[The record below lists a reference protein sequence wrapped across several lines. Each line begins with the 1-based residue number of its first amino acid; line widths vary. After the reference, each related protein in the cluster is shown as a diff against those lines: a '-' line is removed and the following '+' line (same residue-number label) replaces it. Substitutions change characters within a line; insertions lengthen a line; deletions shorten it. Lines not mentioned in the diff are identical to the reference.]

1 MGVNPTASKNSRR
14 QVIGQPVACAVFV
27 GRQDEL
33 AALTESRR
41 ALSRSHGSV
50 VLLGGEAGIG
60 KSRLLAQFV
69 RQSSEGRARTLVG
82 AECLEQAQA
91 PFGPIRS
98 LARALHAKVPLA
110 DLPPNVLRALAQ
122 VGSDV
127 RSDNGTRLE
136 KAELF
141 GALLAFVKLACAKR
155 ATVFTIEDL
164 HWADQST
171 LEFLSYLTPRIGA
184 TRLMVVATYRTEE
197 VEGNPPLL
205 DAMSRMLRESSTR
218 RIVLEPFTTSEVR
231 ALLAGALEGRPHPPQ
246 STIADIERRCEGN
259 PFFAEELVKDA
270 LERGGSPG
278 SSLPISIRASILQR
292 LSVLSDEDRRVLAY
306 AAVLGPRFDPSLLAL
321 AMQRHVDDVLPA
333 LRRARDLNIL
343 AEERSPA
350 GRCHF
355 RHALTR
361 QTIYD
366 DMLAF
371 DTRRLHERMVLT
383 LESFTD
389 AEDRV
394 EELAYHAWEAKDAGR
409 TIRYS
414 ERAGEVALTLRA
426 LAEAGASFE
435 RALSAASDDV
445 DKARLLE
452 QIASVAAMQ
461 GELERAAE
469 LLESSLAIRRKRS
482 EFGDAARIVGLI
494 IGHRSNLGESHD
506 VTIAR
511 AEAFLA
517 EHAAVLPDAARD
529 RLGALAARLA
539 SAAYD
544 FDRMERLLANVSPPE
559 SLAPR
564 VRLNYDVAQLN
575 RLAFIGDVAG
585 WQRVANDHHDR
596 VSSAPPLFAVIS
608 LAAIAQS
615 GTYLGANREV
625 ERALAEAEST
635 IVEWDFG
642 AIDSFVAAVRGV
654 YLWLRGNVQGA
665 RAALERALERP
676 EIVVAQCVVSAVG
689 PLVARALGDDALAE
703 RCLAAGMVQDGKGPD
718 GALMLGARG
727 AWFAFRGR
735 LHAAQTDLNAA
746 IGELRTAP
754 PACSP
759 LLIAAAQYL
768 PPRDL
773 PRLRALCDETA
784 LHPANAP
791 GRATAALVAAI
802 LAQRDGEDA
811 SAIRRAEDAVQGY
824 SALGWPLFEA
834 QALEIAG
841 RAPEALLRYER
852 CGAVEDARR
861 LSPASAITS
870 EVDGGQRLSSR
881 EREVAS
887 LVTIGLTN
895 TEIAERLSVSDKTVE
910 KHLSSIFT
918 KLGLRS
924 RAQVAAFIGR
934 EGAAG
939 LRRSDEGARALV

>member
-1 MGVNPTASKNSRR
+1 M
-14 QVIGQPVACAVFV
+14 ACAVFV

-33 AALTESRR
+33 ASLTESRR
-41 ALSRSHGSV
+41 ALSQSHGSV

-82 AECLEQAQA
+82 AECLEQAQQ
-91 PFGPIRS
+91 PFGPIRALS
-98 LARALHAKVPLA
+98 RVLHAKVPLA

-122 VGSDV
+122 LGSDV
-127 RSDNGTRLE
+127 LPDDGMRLE

-141 GALLAFVKLACAKR
+141 GAVLTFVKLACAKR

-171 LEFLSYLTPRIGA
+171 LEFLSYVTSRIGA
-184 TRLMVVATYRTEE
+184 TRLMVVATYRSEE
-197 VEGNPPLL
+197 VEGNRPLF
-205 DAMSRMLRESSTR
+205 DAMSRMLRESSAR
-218 RIVLEPFTTSEVR
+218 RIVLEPFTTGEVR
-231 ALLAGALEGRPHPPQ
+231 ALLAGALEGRPRPPQ
-246 STIADIERRCEGN
+246 ATIADIERRCEGN

-270 LERGGSPG
+270 LERGGSQG
-278 SSLPISIRASILQR
+278 TSLPISIRASILQR
-292 LSVLSDEDRRVLAY
+292 LSVLADEDRRVLAY

-321 AMQRHVDDVLPA
+321 AMQRDVDDVLPG

-343 AEERSPA
+343 AEDSLPA
-350 GRCHF
+350 ARCRF

-371 DTRRLHERMVLT
+371 DTRRLHERIVLT
-383 LESFTD
+383 LESFAD
-389 AEDRV
+389 ADDRV
-394 EELAYHAWEAKDAGR
+394 EELAYHAWQAQDAGR
-409 TIRYS
+409 AIRYN

-435 RALSAASDDV
+435 RALGAAANDG

-452 QIASVAAMQ
+452 QIASVAAMEGQ
-461 GELERAAE
+461 LKRAAD
-469 LLESSLAIRRKRS
+469 LLESSLVIRLKRS
-482 EFGDAARIVGLI
+482 EFADAARIVGLI
-494 IGHRSNLGESHD
+494 IGHRSNLGESHE
-506 VTIAR
+506 VTISR
-511 AEAFLA
+511 AERFLA
-517 EHAAVLPDAARD
+517 EHAPLLPDAARD

-544 FDRMERLLANVSPPE
+544 FERMERLLANVSPPQ
-559 SLAPR
+559 SLDAR
-564 VRLNYDVAQLN
+564 VRLSYDVAQLN
-575 RLAFIGDVAG
+575 RLSFIGDVAS
-585 WQRVANDHHDR
+585 WRRVASDHHAR
-596 VSSAPPLFAVIS
+596 VSSAPPLLAVIS

-615 GTYLGANREV
+615 GAYLGANREV
-625 ERALAEAEST
+625 ERALAEAERT
-635 IVEWDFG
+635 IAEWGFG
-642 AIDSFVAAVRGV
+642 AVDAFVAAVGSV
-654 YLWLRGNVQGA
+654 YLWLRGNVQEA
-665 RAALERALERP
+665 RSSLERALERP
-676 EIVVAQCVVSAVG
+676 EIVVAQVVVSTVG

-703 RCLAAGMVQDGKGPD
+703 RCLAAGLAQEEKGPD
-718 GALMLGARG
+718 GALLLGARG

-735 LHAAQTDLNAA
+735 LHAAQADLKAA
-746 IGELRTAP
+746 IGELRVAP
-754 PACSP
+754 PACNP
-759 LLIAAAQYL
+759 LLVAAARHL
-768 PPRDL
+768 PARDL
-773 PRLRALCDETA
+773 PHVRALCDETS

-802 LAQRDGEDA
+802 LAQREGEHA
-811 SAIRRAEDAVQGY
+811 AAIRRAEEAAQRY
-824 SALGWPLFEA
+824 AALGWPLFEA

-861 LSPASAITS
+861 LSPTSAIVS
-870 EVDGGQRLSSR
+870 EPGHPPRLSSR
-881 EREVAS
+881 EREVAG

-895 TEIAERLSVSDKTVE
+895 AEIAERLSVSNKTVE

-934 EGAAG
+934 EDASS
-939 LRRSDEGARALV
+939 RRLSDEGTRAVL